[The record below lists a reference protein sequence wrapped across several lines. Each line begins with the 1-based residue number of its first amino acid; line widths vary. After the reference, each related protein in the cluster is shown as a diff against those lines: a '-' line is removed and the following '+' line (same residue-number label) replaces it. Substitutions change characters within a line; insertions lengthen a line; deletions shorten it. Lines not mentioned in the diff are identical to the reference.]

1 VSDLPL
7 SPATAVLT
15 DGRRFLEADAGAVEA
30 ALRRVIEEESVQ
42 CEDDLVLRRTNWA
55 TTEADL
61 ERVRA
66 RVAQLANLPASM
78 PRGLQCA

>member
-1 VSDLPL
+1 
-7 SPATAVLT
+7 
-15 DGRRFLEADAGAVEA
+15 
-30 ALRRVIEEESVQ
+30 VIEEESVQ

-66 RVAQLANLPASM
+66 RVAQLANLPAST